1 MGYKGISDFRS
12 DTVTRP
18 TEAMRKAMFDAE
30 VGDDVHGDDPTVLKL
45 ESLAAEKIEKEAA
58 LFVPSGTMG
67 NTIAMIL
74 AAGEGKVVLLE
85 EKCHIFNFESGN
97 ISRIARSLPRTLP
110 SNRGKIPLDVLEANI
125 PGDALR
131 EHIPEVRAIALE
143 NTHNIWGGAVL
154 DIDYMKRVYT
164 LAKKHR
170 LHLHLDG
177 ARIFNA
183 ATALKV
189 AAKEISRNC
198 DSVMF
203 CLSKGLSAP
212 IGSILAGSRDFITE
226 ARKIRKYLGG
236 GMRQVGVIA
245 AAGIV
250 SLEEMIGR
258 LEDDHLRAK
267 KLAESISDIDA
278 IEVQPD
284 QTVTNF
290 VMIRLKHMDATT
302 FLDKCSREKVLAL
315 PYTDRLIRFVTHKDI
330 DDQDIEN
337 AIKTIHTIFLKQS
350 ND

>member
-1 MGYKGISDFRS
+1 MGYNGISDFRS

-18 TEAMRKAMFDAE
+18 TDAMRKAMYDAE

-97 ISRIARSLPRTLP
+97 ISRIARSLPRTLS

-154 DIDYMKRVYT
+154 DIDYMKRIHS
-164 LAKKHR
+164 LAQKHR

-189 AAKEISRNC
+189 NVKEISRNC

-212 IGSILAGSRDFITE
+212 VGSILAGPREFIKE

-250 SLEEMIGR
+250 SLEEMTDR
-258 LEDDHLRAK
+258 LEEDHIRAK

-278 IEVQPD
+278 IDVQPD

-290 VMIRLKHMDATT
+290 VMIGLKTMDATT
-302 FLDKCSREKVLAL
+302 FLDKCSQGKVLAL

-330 DDQDIEN
+330 DDQDIDR
-337 AIKTIHTIFLKQS
+337 AIKSIHSIFS
-350 ND
+350 D